1 MRRISAARR
10 LFAFVS
16 RPLIW
21 LVMAM
26 TLAGC
31 GTLGSAARP
40 ATPATPTPLTAIPL
54 PPMLGAYHIFAA
66 DLLTG
71 DVASLGAQTVNVA
84 RSVHGL
90 GLSPHGHW
98 LYVTDVS
105 GNRLVGYRLQ
115 GGRLTDERAAPVGP
129 YPVHMVETPDR
140 RFIFVTNFYG
150 ASVSV
155 VSLQT
160 WRVIKTIATP
170 RSPHGIVLSPD
181 GRYAYV
187 ACYLGHAIAV
197 LDIATQALVATIPFP
212 AQAQPYGL
220 AISPDGRYVYASD
233 NFSGRLYVADTAA
246 RRLVTATPVG
256 QRPALI
262 ARAPDGRTLYVAN
275 GASRSVSVL
284 DIGANPAAPRV
295 VATIPVSGY
304 PHGIAVTPDGRYVI
318 VADTASGQLSVIDTL
333 TEQVIATIS
342 GMRYPNDVITT
353 AA

>member
-1 MRRISAARR
+1 MIASA
-10 LFAFVS
+10 S

-21 LVMAM
+21 LVMM
-26 TLAGC
+26 VTLAGC
-31 GTLGSAARP
+31 GAPLSAARP
-40 ATPATPTPLTAIPL
+40 AATATPATPAAIPM

-71 DVASLGAQTVNVA
+71 DVASLGAQTVNVS

-90 GLSPHGHW
+90 GLSPHDHW

-105 GNRLVGYRLQ
+105 GDRLVAYRLQ
-115 GGRLTDERAAPVGP
+115 NGRLSDERAAAVGD
-129 YPVHMVETPDR
+129 YPVHMVETTDQ

-160 WRVIKTIATP
+160 WRVVRTIATP

-197 LDIATQALVATIPFP
+197 LDVATQTLVATIPFP
-212 AQAQPYGL
+212 AQAQPFGL

-233 NFSGRLYVADTAA
+233 NFSGRLYVADTAT
-246 RRLVTATPVG
+246 RRLITGVSVG

-262 ARAPDGRTLYVAN
+262 ARSPNGRTLYVAN

-284 DIGANPAAPRV
+284 DIGADPAAPRV
-295 VATIPVSGY
+295 ITTIPITGY
-304 PHGIAVTPDGRYVI
+304 PHGIAITPDGRYVI
-318 VADTASGQLSVIDTL
+318 VADTAGGQLSVIDTL
-333 TEQVIATIS
+333 TERVIADVS
-342 GMRYPNDVITT
+342 GLRYPNDAIAT